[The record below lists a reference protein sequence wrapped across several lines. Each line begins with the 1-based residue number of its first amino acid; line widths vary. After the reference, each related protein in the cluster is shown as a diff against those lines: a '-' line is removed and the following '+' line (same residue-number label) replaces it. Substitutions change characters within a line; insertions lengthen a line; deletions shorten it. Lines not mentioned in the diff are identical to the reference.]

1 MEIKKTTDKGVL
13 NVAISGRIDTTAA
26 PTLETELKSSFDSIE
41 SLVLDFAEVNY
52 ISSASLR
59 VLLSAHKV
67 MSKKGGMKL
76 INVGEPIMEIFEVT
90 GFNDILKIE

>member
-1 MEIKKTTDKGVL
+1 MEIKKTTDNGVL

-26 PTLETELKSSFDSIE
+26 PTIETELKSSFDSIE

-67 MSKKGGMKL
+67 MRKKGGMKL

-90 GFNDILKIE
+90 GFNDIL